1 MRSSSLIPFNK
12 YRHLL
17 KKAQYLRDTQAIKY
31 CMQGYKNES

>member
-12 YRHLL
+12 YGHLL
-17 KKAQYLRDTQAIKY
+17 KAQYLRDTQAIKY